1 LDPLV
6 ALEQLRFKSS
16 ATLAESAMAEDQREK
31 LVATTSP
38 QLMYDTWRTS
48 SSREIKQNCAI
59 TLAHMFLL
67 RDVPSGEGEA
77 GDELLLPV
85 LSLCCSVDEE
95 DRAAILQAAC
105 VQALLRRCGVGC
117 PVLQCHSVAG
127 LVHGLRTDRRR

>member
-1 LDPLV
+1 MDPLV

-16 ATLAESAMAEDQREK
+16 ATLAESAMSEDRDQREK

-77 GDELLLPV
+77 GDELLVPV

-95 DRAAILQAAC
+95 ERAAILQAAC
-105 VQALLRRCGVGC
+105 VHALLRRWVGGAAC
-117 PVLQCHSVAG
+117 LPTL
-127 LVHGLRTDRRR
+127 